1 MKFLTK
7 VLISGI
13 VLFSISSPA
22 SAKMVKKSFV
32 PLMGD
37 VSSLTPG
44 DGSDSKG
51 GIVLEQKLVAKET
64 ARLQSSFKLL
74 RKKFD
79 AKHEVSTN
87 DLLYKVIFGENKT
100 ENKGENK
107 IAYCTFND
115 TFSQQPK
122 IGKLWEAQSCFSD
135 EDGDGLLDREFS
147 AQKNPKI
154 FPRLSINLLWSDE
167 LEFAPLSITTGG
179 PDSSVGVDAKIILAK
194 LSPRKVKFELHLQT
208 AAGEFETHLI
218 QSVKFHKGTS
228 FPQEVDVFGA
238 KVNIKSLND
247 EQMEYE
253 VLEGFSTT
261 HGISLVKY
269 MSLNPIP
276 YKPKLKP

>member
-13 VLFSISSPA
+13 LLFSISSPA
-22 SAKMVKKSFV
+22 SAKMVKKSYV
-32 PLMGD
+32 PIIGD
-37 VSSLTPG
+37 VSSLKPG

-74 RKKFD
+74 REKFD

-87 DLLYKVIFGENKT
+87 DLLYKVIFG

-135 EDGDGLLDREFS
+135 ENGDGLLDREFS

-154 FPRLSINLLWSDE
+154 FPRLSMNLLWSDE

-194 LSPRKVKFELHLQT
+194 LSPRKVKFELHLLT
-208 AAGEFETHLI
+208 AEGEFETHLI
-218 QSVKFHKGTS
+218 QSVKFPKGTS
-228 FPQEVDVFGA
+228 FPQEVDVFGT
-238 KVNIKSLND
+238 KVNIKSLNN

-253 VLEGFSTT
+253 VLEGFSTP

>member
-1 MKFLTK
+1 MKFLSK

-13 VLFSISSPA
+13 LLFSISSPA
-22 SAKMVKKSFV
+22 SAKMVKNLSV
-32 PLMGD
+32 PVIGD
-37 VSSLTPG
+37 VSSLKPG

-51 GIVLEQKLVAKET
+51 GIVLEQKFVAKET

-74 RKKFD
+74 REKFD

-87 DLLYKVIFGENKT
+87 DLLYKIIFPKNKY
-100 ENKGENK
+100 
-107 IAYCTFND
+107 AYCTFND

-167 LEFAPLSITTGG
+167 LEFAPLSITKGG
-179 PDSSVGVDAKIILAK
+179 PDSSVGVDAKLILAK
-194 LSPRKVKFELHLQT
+194 SSPQKVKFELHLRT
-208 AAGEFETHLI
+208 AVGEFETHLI
-218 QSVKFHKGTS
+218 QSNKFPKGTS
-228 FPQEVDVFGA
+228 FPQEVEVFGA
-238 KVNIKSLND
+238 KINIKSLNN

-253 VLEGFSTT
+253 VLSGFSTT
-261 HGISLVKY
+261 HAIGLSRY
-269 MSLNPIP
+269 MSLNPIHYESKFNP
-276 YKPKLKP
+276 